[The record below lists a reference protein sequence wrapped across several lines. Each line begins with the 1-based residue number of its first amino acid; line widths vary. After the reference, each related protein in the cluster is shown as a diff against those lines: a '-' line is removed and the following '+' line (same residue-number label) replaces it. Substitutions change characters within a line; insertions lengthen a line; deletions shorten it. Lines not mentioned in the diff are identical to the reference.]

1 MPIHRHIVT
10 LVTVLLMLPVLL
22 RLLPVGEA
30 QAQQKPMRIGAHVY
44 LDDWWAKHATPENRD
59 FVTILKAHTKSGRIE
74 ALPNDRLY
82 RQYQNRKLDCILT
95 GGWPHDDPQLRSQRA
110 LTFEVR
116 LFTLSDKDLSTQEEI
131 LVGRMKQFPPPSLPL
146 ERTMVDWFPLQ
157 NLPQGFDLLRAG
169 RIDALI
175 ADPSHVL
182 NAPDNIHHD
191 IIPADLPPLKTVHVP
206 LICHDTKHN
215 RNFVEMLDR
224 GSLMESSR
232 LQ

>member
-1 MPIHRHIVT
+1 MPIQRHIVT
-10 LVTVLLMLPVLL
+10 LVTVLLMFPALL
-22 RLLPVGEA
+22 SILPVGEA
-30 QAQQKPMRIGAHVY
+30 QAQQKSMRIGAHVY
-44 LDDWWAKHATPENRD
+44 LDDWWAKHTSPENRNL
-59 FVTILKAHTKSGRIE
+59 VTALKTYTKSGRIE

-82 RQYQNRKLDCILT
+82 RLYENQKLDCILT

-110 LTFEVR
+110 LIFEVR
-116 LFTLSDKDLSTQEEI
+116 LFTLSDNDLSTQSEV
-131 LVGRMKQFPPPSLPL
+131 LVGKMKQFPPPSLPL
-146 ERTMVDWFPLQ
+146 DNTMVDWFSLQ
-157 NLPQGFDLLRAG
+157 NLQQGFDLLRAG

-191 IIPADLPPLKTVHVP
+191 IIPADLPPLKRVSVP

-215 RNFVEMLDR
+215 RNFVEMLDHSR
-224 GSLMESSR
+224 LTQSSR